1 MRGPAKSGKR
11 EARSSPLLTDSSEYT
26 SCAAEFV
33 WRELAQRFIVFPMKR
48 IVLGAFVTLV
58 SVAFLESTASAFNR
72 DLEKQLNWQYADKI
86 LTLRRFYEGDHLRF
100 TPDGK
105 LRGGAPVG
113 SWTLDGQIE
122 VKEVH
127 LKGKLLEID
136 GRRVEI
142 VFDPKNL
149 SNHSPKPLDLM
160 TTLDNYSGK
169 EREILQKYLLRKE
182 VMVEIEMPS
191 GKPGEEGANAAIHA
205 VFVLP
210 GETMMDVVP
219 DFWQAY
225 FADLEGKTY
234 SPPSSLGTAYRAE
247 PRVISAPR
255 AINSPPPD
263 YSEEARRA
271 KYEGS
276 AIVWLVVDTSGSP
289 RDLQIQRPLGLGLD
303 EEAVERL
310 RTWTFEPGKKDGQ
323 PVPVKINV
331 EVSFRLYE
339 R

>member
-1 MRGPAKSGKR
+1 
-11 EARSSPLLTDSSEYT
+11 
-26 SCAAEFV
+26 
-33 WRELAQRFIVFPMKR
+33 MKR
-48 IVLGAFVTLV
+48 FALATIVTMF
-58 SVAFLESTASAFNR
+58 SIAFLETAAWAFNR

-86 LTLRRFYEGDHLRF
+86 LTLRHSYEGDLLRF
-100 TPDGK
+100 LADGK
-105 LRGGAPVG
+105 LRGTVPVG
-113 SWTLDGQIE
+113 PWTLDGQIE
-122 VKEVH
+122 VRELH
-127 LKGKLLEID
+127 LRGKVLEID

-149 SNHSPKPLDLM
+149 TNHSPKPLDLLAN
-160 TTLDNYSGK
+160 LDSYSGK
-169 EREILQKYLLRKE
+169 ERQILQKYLLQKE
-182 VMVEIEMPS
+182 VNVEIEMPS
-191 GKPGEEGANAAIHA
+191 GKATEEAAIAAIHA

-234 SPPSSLGTAYRAE
+234 SPPSSLGTVYRAE
-247 PRVISAPR
+247 PRVVSAPR
-255 AINSPPPD
+255 ATNSPPPE

-303 EEAVERL
+303 EKAVERL
-310 RTWTFEPGKKDGQ
+310 RTWTFEPGEKDGQ

-331 EVSFRLYE
+331 EVSFRLYD